1 LDDDGGG
8 SIGIEELQ
16 EPLIGLGFADTLEQV
31 QELVDAV
38 DEDKS
43 GCIEFDE
50 FIGIIKNSGK
60 NKSTQD
66 ITEFFEKLTTGG
78 FDMQDI
84 SFSLFVQRERRKHMM
99 NSITAHKTSA
109 EYVKGRRIKDNLKMQ
124 MEQEKEAALNNKKE
138 GDSQKATDEY

>member
-1 LDDDGGG
+1 
-8 SIGIEELQ
+8 
-16 EPLIGLGFADTLEQV
+16 
-31 QELVDAV
+31 VDAV

-78 FDMQDI
+78 FDMKDI
-84 SFSLFVQRERRKHMM
+84 SFSLFV
-99 NSITAHKTSA
+99 
-109 EYVKGRRIKDNLKMQ
+109 
-124 MEQEKEAALNNKKE
+124 
-138 GDSQKATDEY
+138 

>member
-78 FDMQDI
+78 FDM
-84 SFSLFVQRERRKHMM
+84 
-99 NSITAHKTSA
+99 
-109 EYVKGRRIKDNLKMQ
+109 
-124 MEQEKEAALNNKKE
+124 
-138 GDSQKATDEY
+138 